1 MFEKFSLPAQ
11 EASIEIIH
19 ADFERQEKLAIK
31 KGSDF
36 LENLS
41 PEKLKE
47 KSAKALAVMCLVFAA
62 TSAVA
67 EEQGSN
73 ETTTPPPEQEMLLNL
88 AKEDSGNKNEIANFD
103 WKKIVKRIE
112 ISTETTNEKIE
123 ESKAETVGSRGY
135 YGDSQF
141 YKNINQQ
148 EVWDTFQTIYQ
159 TLNVSQDAQD
169 FSGNIEIAGQ
179 RLSEKQKVLMLQQIG
194 SAFSATYNYDMLG
207 KNEHVTVS
215 RDKMFQ
221 SLKNQVLHD
230 SADVSGIC
238 GNIHTFLTQTA
249 QDLGIESA
257 LQSTGTEGGNH
268 ILSSLVVGGDQKE
281 IAFLNYGTFVTTGTL
296 NYQNALGVLEKY
308 TNTVS
313 AFNTYVANPEEVLFP
328 VMSRAGELVQ
338 ETIGVEGSS
347 DALEQNLEK
356 GNRKKEGWGEIKISP
371 EEKKITLNSDT
382 MGLSFTH
389 FEDIKNNPYQSL
401 KEMNALR
408 GSMSFGGEN
417 KGIDVGVTVLNM
429 DIKDLYDGST
439 EKNELALTFLG
450 DYIDSAKLTKGEA
463 GELLLNFGGVI
474 EGALLSPLGKTEN
487 SKKDYLEGSLEAS
500 FGGKLIYINPQD
512 TKKFYIDASLGG
524 RTQIDNVQ
532 DQKFVIK
539 KVADNIALGAEVNV
553 FEASVLKTE
562 VGVGNLDWGKSA
574 HAQIG
579 IENEKLEGGIKYEKK
594 SSDFERF
601 IPSSEKIEVGVNYK
615 NGPKWQI
622 SFIGAKSTE
631 KYKDAQSQN
640 KTEVGVKLKINLW

>member
-1 MFEKFSLPAQ
+1 MPRHSGGDRRTQSDLSRKRNCLF
-11 EASIEIIH
+11 
-19 ADFERQEKLAIK
+19 KLR
-31 KGSDF
+31 D
-36 LENLS
+36 
-41 PEKLKE
+41 
-47 KSAKALAVMCLVFAA
+47 VC
-62 TSAVA
+62 
-67 EEQGSN
+67 
-73 ETTTPPPEQEMLLNL
+73 
-88 AKEDSGNKNEIANFD
+88 
-103 WKKIVKRIE
+103 
-112 ISTETTNEKIE
+112 
-123 ESKAETVGSRGY
+123 Y
-135 YGDSQF
+135 HGDTQ
-141 YKNINQQ
+141 
-148 EVWDTFQTIYQ
+148 
-159 TLNVSQDAQD
+159 
-169 FSGNIEIAGQ
+169 
-179 RLSEKQKVLMLQQIG
+179 LSEC
-194 SAFSATYNYDMLG
+194 F
-207 KNEHVTVS
+207 
-215 RDKMFQ
+215 R
-221 SLKNQVLHD
+221 
-230 SADVSGIC
+230 
-238 GNIHTFLTQTA
+238 
-249 QDLGIESA
+249 
-257 LQSTGTEGGNH
+257 ST
-268 ILSSLVVGGDQKE
+268 
-281 IAFLNYGTFVTTGTL
+281 
-296 NYQNALGVLEKY
+296 
-308 TNTVS
+308 
-313 AFNTYVANPEEVLFP
+313 
-328 VMSRAGELVQ
+328 GELVQ

-562 VGVGNLDWGKSA
+562 VGVGNLDWGKRA

-579 IENEKLEGGIKYEKK
+579 IENEKLEGDIKYEKK

-601 IPSSEKIEVGVNYK
+601 IPSSEKIEVEVNYK
-615 NGPKWQI
+615 NGPKWQV

-631 KYKDAQSQN
+631 KYKDAQAQN